1 MGCENNC
8 VNEHRIKNLEEDLR
22 EFKERNSKDHK
33 EFYNRIEDVEK
44 DMVSSKSDREHIN
57 AKLDEIS
64 TDVKSLAEKPAKRY
78 ETIVTSV
85 LTAII
90 GALVGFILSGVLP
103 M

>member
-33 EFYNRIEDVEK
+33 EFYNRLEDVEK

-64 TDVKSLAEKPAKRY
+64 TEVKSLTEKPAKRY
-78 ETIVTSV
+78 EMIVTSI

-90 GALVGFILSGVLP
+90 GALAGFILSGVLP

>member
-33 EFYNRIEDVEK
+33 EFYNRLEDVEK

-57 AKLDEIS
+57 TKLDEIS

>member
-33 EFYNRIEDVEK
+33 EFYNRLEDVEK

-78 ETIVTSV
+78 ETIVTSI

-90 GALVGFILSGVLP
+90 GALAGFILSGVLP

>member
-22 EFKERNSKDHK
+22 DFKERNSKDHK
-33 EFYNRIEDVEK
+33 EFYNRLEDVEK
-44 DMVSSKSDREHIN
+44 DMVSSKNDREHIN

-64 TDVKSLAEKPAKRY
+64 TDVKSLTEKPAKRY